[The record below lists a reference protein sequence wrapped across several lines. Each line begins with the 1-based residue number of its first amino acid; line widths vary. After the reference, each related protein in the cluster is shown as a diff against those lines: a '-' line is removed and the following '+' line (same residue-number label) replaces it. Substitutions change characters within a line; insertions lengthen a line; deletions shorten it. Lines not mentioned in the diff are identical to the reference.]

1 MAQTVGPVNGTLA
14 TINIAGTVVSHLVS
28 NGLTR
33 EMSTRDTS
41 SKDSGG
47 NKESLEGQKSFGGDC
62 SGWMADDA
70 TYGYIDLEVL
80 FEARQAVEVVWSTE
94 ATGDT
99 SYTGQCFLTSL
110 TKTSG
115 LEETV
120 TFDCTLE
127 GTGAVTAAVI
137 V

>member
-14 TINIAGTVVSHLVS
+14 VISVGGTIISHLTS

-47 NKESLEGQKSFGGDC
+47 NKESLEGQKSFGGDF

-70 TYGYIDLEVL
+70 TFGYIDLEVL
-80 FEARQAVEVVWSTE
+80 FEARQPVAVIWSTSVV
-94 ATGDT
+94 GDT
-99 SYTGQCFLTSL
+99 EYTGQCFITSL
-110 TKTSG
+110 SKTSG

-127 GTGAVTAAVI
+127 GTGAITAAVI
-137 V
+137 S